1 MNELGKKIDTTRR
14 SYDAA
19 MNKLQLGRGN
29 LISRA
34 ETLRELGARAS
45 KKQIP
50 DRLEQARQSDPDR
63 EVE

>member
-1 MNELGKKIDTTRR
+1 
-14 SYDAA
+14 

-45 KKQIP
+45 KQQIP

-63 EVE
+63 EAE